1 MKPLSKTSDDP
12 AISVSAAPI
21 NPPVQLSAVAI
32 CKPCARARAST
43 SSASFSNSGGNM
55 LKFHH
60 KDTKDTK
67 QGFNAEG
74 AGESRAPQAR
84 NVFRVPC
91 ASSVPPALNLL
102 KMAS

>member
-1 MKPLSKTSDDP
+1 MKPRSKTSDDP

-32 CKPCARARAST
+32 CKPRTRACAST
-43 SSASFSNSGGNM
+43 SSASLSNSGGNM

-67 QGFNAEG
+67 KGFNAEG
-74 AGESRAPQAR
+74 TEESRAPEAG
-84 NVFRVPC
+84 NVFRVHC
-91 ASSVPPALNLL
+91 ATSETSSLNLL
-102 KMAS
+102 K